1 MKLETFEC
9 GVILFTIS
17 LCWVSA
23 LHPATE
29 TTENLADSKSDGSSC
44 VEEQSCPTWYRAV
57 KYSGVTRCVCDA
69 IFEHGVVCNEATQQ
83 TLIRAGY
90 CMSYDYRI
98 NASVIGRCP
107 FNYHNPDTQIVYIT
121 LPNDTSELNSFMC
134 DGLNR
139 TGLLCSQCQQGLG
152 PAVLT
157 YKRECVE
164 CFDKRYGWLLYI
176 TATLIPTTILCFL
189 VIIFQFHVTSPKMNA
204 FVFLCQFV
212 TCASTVSNP
221 FVYVHFTTNLTAIH
235 FIALPLITF
244 YGIWNL
250 DFFRYFIPPVC
261 ISSDMNTLHTLAL
274 EYVVAIYPLLLT
286 ILIYLCVEMYDN
298 GVRLMVCVW
307 RPFHA
312 CFARFRRKW
321 DLKGSVV
328 HAFATFLLLSYSKLL
343 TVSYSLL
350 GGTELYSNKGKRVDP
365 VVLYYNASIE
375 YFSRQHLP
383 FAVLAICVL
392 LVFAVFPM
400 LLLLM
405 YPMRSFQRCLG
416 YCTRIRWQF
425 LHTFADAFQGGYK
438 NGTNGTWDCRYF
450 AGLYLLFRIV
460 LLVAFIF
467 SLNYQW
473 LILIPLPIFV
483 SLMFA
488 YFRPYKNNYFNIIDG
503 LAFVLLALTIFL
515 IMYATRAN
523 PFPVQILFVV
533 GLIPFLYFISFIL
546 YKLLP
551 RVALFRT
558 CCSKI
563 GKVLQARNENKHLH
577 IHRDDNIDEDLPD
590 RIVNPDMYQPLLPA
604 INNGGGN
611 SQTDTQPQAV
621 VNNLV
626 ACSSI

>member
-1 MKLETFEC
+1 MKSETFEC
-9 GVILFTIS
+9 GVILLTIS

-29 TTENLADSKSDGSSC
+29 STETLGDSKSDGSSC
-44 VEEQSCPTWYRAV
+44 VEEQSCPTWYLAV
-57 KYSGVTRCVCDA
+57 KNNGVTRCVCDA
-69 IFEHGVVCNEATQQ
+69 IFEYGVVCDEATQQ
-83 TLIRAGY
+83 TLILGGY

-98 NASVIGRCP
+98 NDTILGGCP
-107 FNYHNPDTQIVYIT
+107 FNYHHPDTQIVYIS
-121 LPNDTSELNSFMC
+121 LPNETSELNSFMC
-134 DGLNR
+134 SGLNR

-152 PAVLT
+152 PAVLSN
-157 YKRECVE
+157 KRQCVE
-164 CFDKRYGWLLYI
+164 CFDKQYGWLLYI

-189 VIIFQFHVTSPKMNA
+189 VIIFQFYVTSPEMNA

-212 TCASTVSNP
+212 TCTSAITNP
-221 FVYVHFTTNLTAIH
+221 YNYVDFTTNLTVIH
-235 FIALPLITF
+235 FFELAVTTF

-250 DFFRYFIPPVC
+250 DFFRYFIPSFC
-261 ISSDMNTLHTLAL
+261 ISSDMSTLHTLAL
-274 EYVVAIYPLLLT
+274 EYVVAIYPLLL
-286 ILIYLCVEMYDN
+286 ILLIYLCIQMYDS

-312 CFARFRRKW
+312 CFARCRRKW
-321 DLKGSVV
+321 DLKGSVIN
-328 HAFATFLLLSYSKLL
+328 AFATFLLLSYSKLL

-350 GGTELYSNKGKRVDP
+350 GGTELYNNRGERVGP
-365 VVLYYNASIE
+365 VLLYNNASIE

-383 FAVLAICVL
+383 FALLAISVL
-392 LVFAVFPM
+392 LVFVVFP
-400 LLLLM
+400 LLLLLL

-438 NGTNGTWDCRYF
+438 NGTNGTRDYRYF

-467 SLNYQW
+467 SMHYRW
-473 LILIPLPIFV
+473 LILIPFSVIV
-483 SLMFA
+483 SLMFTC
-488 YFRPYKNNYFNIIDG
+488 FRPYKNNYFNIIDG
-503 LAFVLLALTIFL
+503 LAFVLLALTFFL

-523 PFPVQILFVV
+523 PFPLQILYVV

-563 GKVLQARNENKHLH
+563 GKVLYTRNENQHLH
-577 IHRDDNIDEDLPD
+577 IQRDDNIDEELPD

-604 INNGGGN
+604 TSNGGGN
-611 SQTDTQPQAV
+611 SQTDTQPQAG
-621 VNNLV
+621 VNSLV
-626 ACSSI
+626 AYGSI